1 MRNALRRDRYAR
13 QLDRVKEDLAYL
25 KLWQGVGV
33 VTDIS
38 VSGWL
43 VATSAGATQAMRA
56 LAVAVTTVLT
66 LVIVALHHR
75 IERRIKLIESL

>member
-1 MRNALRRDRYAR
+1 MRNARRRDRYAR

-38 VSGWL
+38 VVGWL
-43 VATSAGATQAMRA
+43 VATVGATQVVRA
-56 LAVAVTTVLT
+56 LAVAVAMVLT
-66 LVIVALHHR
+66 FIIVALHHH
-75 IERRIKLIESL
+75 IGQRIKLIESL